1 MEKAAPHN
9 ATAKWGMLGYLGLDS
24 YLESIDDRVR
34 SPFMPY
40 GLAGVI
46 FGASIVFFAYIGF
59 DAVSAHSEEAK
70 KPQRDV
76 PFAILASLIVCTILY
91 IGVSSVLTGMIPYYE
106 ISPDAAV
113 ANAFTVKGLQLNN
126 PLLLGA
132 SALISIGALA
142 GMTSV
147 LLITF
152 LSQARIFLA
161 MARDHL
167 LPPAVFAA
175 IHEKFRTPHISTM
188 LTGCIIAVVA
198 AITPILKLEEMVN
211 IGTLFAFVIVCAAVM
226 LLRLKRPEAER
237 PFRCP
242 YIWVMGPLGIF
253 VNMMMM
259 LFLPPE
265 TWWRLV
271 IWLVIGLCIY
281 FGYGMRRSSV
291 GRGLRGLEPLPI
303 GGPTHDDDKIL
314 DKSVM
319 MAAPND

>member
-1 MEKAAPHN
+1 M
-9 ATAKWGMLGYLGLDS
+9 
-24 YLESIDDRVR
+24 
-34 SPFMPY
+34 
-40 GLAGVI
+40 
-46 FGASIVFFAYIGF
+46 
-59 DAVSAHSEEAK
+59 
-70 KPQRDV
+70 
-76 PFAILASLIVCTILY
+76 
-91 IGVSSVLTGMIPYYE
+91 
-106 ISPDAAV
+106 
-113 ANAFTVKGLQLNN
+113 ANAFTVKGLELNS

-132 SALISIGALA
+132 SGLISIGALA

-161 MARDHL
+161 MVRDHL

-242 YIWVMGPLGIF
+242 YIWVMGPLGII

-259 LFLPPE
+259 LFLP
-265 TWWRLV
+265 L
-271 IWLVIGLCIY
+271 
-281 FGYGMRRSSV
+281 
-291 GRGLRGLEPLPI
+291 
-303 GGPTHDDDKIL
+303 
-314 DKSVM
+314 
-319 MAAPND
+319 